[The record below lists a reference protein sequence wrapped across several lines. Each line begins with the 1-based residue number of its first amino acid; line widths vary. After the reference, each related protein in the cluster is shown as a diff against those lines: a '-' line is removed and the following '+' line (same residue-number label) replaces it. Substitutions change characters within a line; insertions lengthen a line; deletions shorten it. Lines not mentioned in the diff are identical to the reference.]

1 VFAGNSLYVSFITL
15 ATVGYGA
22 FAGEKDQMQ
31 GGGAFVRQIETTV
44 PVRFVSS
51 LLAGM
56 MLWIISGCGSIGP
69 TTVNRDRF
77 DYITAISESWKQQTL
92 LNIVKLR
99 YADVPV
105 FMEVSQVISGYEIEG
120 TLSAGGGIGIGN
132 KFAPGSLGDFLNF
145 GAGGRYLDRPTIA
158 YSPLTG
164 ADFVKTM
171 MTPFPPGAIMFLV
184 EAGWPVDLLL
194 QMSVQAINGLRNHK
208 GGPNGQ
214 PADPE
219 FIEVVRLLKRI
230 QASGGLVVKLERE
243 KEKEDANILLFQTRR
258 LTPEIAQDVAD
269 VKRLLRLNPEAA
281 EIRITYGADSQGD
294 QEIALQ
300 TRSGYQ
306 VLIELASLVAVPSDH
321 ITEHRTYGSVLTT
334 PQETAALSQAA
345 VIRSGAERPADT
357 FAQVKYRG
365 HWYWVDDRDYLTK
378 RVFMFM
384 TVLFTLS
391 ETGQKIQRPILTIRT
406 N

>member
-1 VFAGNSLYVSFITL
+1 
-15 ATVGYGA
+15 
-22 FAGEKDQMQ
+22 M
-31 GGGAFVRQIETTV
+31 RRIETTM

-51 LLAGM
+51 VLAGL

-77 DYITAISESWKQQTL
+77 DYITAISESWKQQIL

-99 YADVPV
+99 YGDVPV

-120 TLSAGGGIGIGN
+120 TFSAGGGIGTKSAGG
-132 KFAPGSLGDFLNF
+132 ALGDFLNF
-145 GAGGRYLDRPTIA
+145 GGSGRYLDRPTIA

-171 MTPFPPGAIMFLV
+171 MTPFPPGAIMFLA

-194 QMSVQAINGLRNHK
+194 QLGVQAINGLRNHK
-208 GGPNGQ
+208 GGPDGQ

-219 FIEVVRLLKRI
+219 FIQVVRSLKRI
-230 QASGGLVVKLERE
+230 QASGGLVIKLERE
-243 KEKEDANILLFQTRR
+243 KEKEDADILLFQTRR

-269 VKRLLRLNPEAA
+269 VRRLLRLNPETA

-294 QEIALQ
+294 REIALQ
-300 TRSGYQ
+300 TLSGYQ
-306 VLIELASLVAVPSDH
+306 VLMELASLVAVSPDH
-321 ITEHRTYGSVLTT
+321 VTEHRTYGSVLTT
-334 PQETAALSQAA
+334 PQDTAALSQAA
-345 VIRSGAERPADT
+345 VIRSGAEQPADT
-357 FAQVKYRG
+357 FVQVKYRG
-365 HWYWVDDRDYLTK
+365 HWYWVDDRDFLTK
-378 RVFMFM
+378 RVFTFM

-391 ETGQKIQRPILTIRT
+391 ETGKKIQQPILTIRT